1 MYLHSGEE
9 EVGDC
14 SQPLI
19 EREVKISRSVYKN
32 RNWARDTERFTAQR

>member
-32 RNWARDTERFTAQR
+32 RN